1 MRDGTI
7 DVPAHDSARAD
18 SGEEVADV
26 IREFVQWLLANS
38 VKQNSLICVKIAR
51 DE

>member
-7 DVPAHDSARAD
+7 DVPANDSARAH

-26 IREFVQWLLANS
+26 IREFVQWLLPNS
-38 VKQNSLICVKIAR
+38 VKQYSLICVKIDR